1 MKKSGCGC
9 NSKLLPIL
17 LMAILLFTLIASTP
31 IFNFLM
37 NPREYFQNEESEPK
51 LTLYYTDWC
60 PASQKFLETWE
71 ELKSLNL
78 APLRQVECSSDSNK
92 QECDK
97 EEINT
102 VPTLKYK
109 QNGEVKVYD
118 GPRDLESLKN
128 HLASL

>member
-17 LMAILLFTLIASTP
+17 LIAILLFTLIASSP
-31 IFNFLM
+31 ILNFLV

-60 PASQKFLETWE
+60 PASQAFLKTWE

-78 APLRQVECSSDSNK
+78 APLRQVECSESKNK
-92 QECDK
+92 QECKD
-97 EEINT
+97 INT